1 MKHLISFPLAEGG
14 SVQVEVDA
22 FDEGGTAHA
31 GTGVVVEQAKQTFED
46 ALTTILPVTKS
57 VIEKIRGVTQKPN
70 EIEVTFGL
78 NLSVE
83 AGAII
88 ASTSAS
94 ANFGITMR
102 WSKETQEQHL

>member
-1 MKHLISFPLAEGG
+1 MKHLISFPLVDGG

-22 FDEGGTAHA
+22 LDEGGTTHA
-31 GTGVVVEQAKQTFED
+31 GTGTVVEKAKQTFED
-46 ALTTILPVTKS
+46 ALSTLLPVTKS
-57 VIEKIRGVTQKPN
+57 VIEKIRGIGQRPS

-94 ANFGITMR
+94 ANFGVTMR
-102 WSKETQEQHL
+102 WSKEGNEQNT